1 MDKLKTDGDIMVYLR
16 NIRDNLEKIA
26 EKTGQEIHLYVNGK
40 DYGSV
45 ETGGYI
51 AIKVNGRESYQYRL
65 DEVKDWRHVEPD
77 QIAFEKGGKNM
88 TFREK
93 LQQELPTFVNEKW
106 WGGCNGCP
114 DTYGY
119 EIESDCIA
127 LDDET
132 DEDKKR
138 HCAECWD
145 REAPK
150 EREEP
155 KEMTFAEIEQAL
167 GHPVKIVGDSHE
179 SDQ

>member
-1 MDKLKTDGDIMVYLR
+1 MKKLILSILAFSLATTALPQQVK
-16 NIRDNLEKIA
+16 
-26 EKTGQEIHLYVNGK
+26 EI
-40 DYGSV
+40 
-45 ETGGYI
+45 EI
-51 AIKVNGRESYQYRL
+51 
-65 DEVKDWRHVEPD
+65 
-77 QIAFEKGGKNM
+77 
-88 TFREK
+88 
-93 LQQELPTFVNEKW
+93 LPNEKW

-138 HCAECWD
+138 HCTECWD

>member
-1 MDKLKTDGDIMVYLR
+1 
-16 NIRDNLEKIA
+16 
-26 EKTGQEIHLYVNGK
+26 
-40 DYGSV
+40 
-45 ETGGYI
+45 
-51 AIKVNGRESYQYRL
+51 
-65 DEVKDWRHVEPD
+65 
-77 QIAFEKGGKNM
+77 M

-138 HCAECWD
+138 HCTECWD

-150 EREEP
+150 EREE
-155 KEMTFAEIEQAL
+155 TGQISEQQEGVQMSIFDYPEYL
-167 GHPVKIVGDSHE
+167 SGRE
-179 SDQ
+179 RT